1 MRAAGREAVWGWLQ
15 PLDPRLWGCDP
26 VTEWALLPLNM
37 GPGLRLLEV
46 LLTAGL
52 HGGSPSQRWG
62 GCTSSLWVTR
72 LVGHPPGDC
81 LASDRQEGRGLHE
94 FPGLRCGWP
103 SCGALMPVTWTAR

>member
-15 PLDPRLWGCDP
+15 PLDPRL
-26 VTEWALLPLNM
+26 WALLPLNM

-72 LVGHPPGDC
+72 LVGHPPGDR
-81 LASDRQEGRGLHE
+81 LASERQKGRGLH
-94 FPGLRCGWP
+94 GLRCGWP